1 MKHWGVGLAL
11 LLSACTVNG
20 KKFGPSFSSDSSSSS
35 NSSSGN
41 AGGNPS
47 SSSSSGSSGGNTTSG
62 DGGGGQHDFYKN
74 ASQYPTAPADPWVA
88 VNGDQPRRRGAD
100 VENWKLRGKPET
112 VCSAKIDHC
121 IPPDAW
127 FIVKDSDAKRYM
139 PTSAGWTVFDQN
151 GHLANAWNGRSPIS
165 TNKDNKEITA
175 YRTVPATK
183 TNIKPGSQVMVM
195 SRDSGIPNSEESSYG
210 AYWNYGIV
218 DEVDIDGGFFTLKNK
233 DDTFKLFAARVVVLS
248 WKPGGKVEIV
258 GGKSKNEL
266 AVKASDT
273 FSPE

>member
-11 LLSACTVNG
+11 LLSACTING
-20 KKFGPSFSSDSSSSS
+20 KKVGPSFSSDSSSS
-35 NSSSGN
+35 
-41 AGGNPS
+41 GGN
-47 SSSSSGSSGGNTTSG
+47 SSSSGSSGSSGSSSSSG
-62 DGGGGQHDFYKN
+62 DGAGGPHDFYRD
-74 ASQYPTAPADPWVA
+74 AAQYPTAPADPWA
-88 VNGDQPRRRGAD
+88 GVNGDQPRRRAAAQ
-100 VENWKLRGKPET
+100 VEHWKLRGKPET

-121 IPPDAW
+121 VAPDAW

-139 PTSAGWTVFDQN
+139 PTTAGWTVFDQEGN
-151 GHLANAWNGRSPIS
+151 LANAWNGRSPIS

-175 YRTVPATK
+175 YRTVPATR
-183 TNIKPGSQVMVM
+183 TNIKAGSQVMVM

-218 DEVDIDGGFFTLKNK
+218 DEVDVDGGFFTLKNK

-258 GGKSKNEL
+258 GGKGKNEL
-266 AVKASDT
+266 AVKAADT
-273 FSPE
+273 FAPE

>member
-11 LLSACTVNG
+11 LLSACTING
-20 KKFGPSFSSDSSSSS
+20 KKVGPSFSSDSSSSS
-35 NSSSGN
+35 SSGNSSGN
-41 AGGNPS
+41 ASGTSSPS
-47 SSSSSGSSGGNTTSG
+47 SSGGGGSSG
-62 DGGGGQHDFYKN
+62 DGSKSDFYAN
-74 ASQYPTAPADPWVA
+74 AAQYPTAPADPWA
-88 VNGDQPRRRGAD
+88 GVNGDQPRRRTA
-100 VENWKLRGKPET
+100 EHIEHWKLRGKPET

-121 IPPDAW
+121 IPADAW

-139 PTSAGWTVFDQN
+139 PTSAGWTVFDHEGN
-151 GHLANAWNGRSPIS
+151 LANAWNGRSPIS

-183 TNIKPGSQVMVM
+183 ANIKPGSQVMVM

-210 AYWNYGIV
+210 AFWNYGIV
-218 DEVDIDGGFFTLKNK
+218 DEVDTDGGFFTLKNK

-258 GGKSKNEL
+258 GGKGRNEL
-266 AVKASDT
+266 AVKTADVYA
-273 FSPE
+273 PE